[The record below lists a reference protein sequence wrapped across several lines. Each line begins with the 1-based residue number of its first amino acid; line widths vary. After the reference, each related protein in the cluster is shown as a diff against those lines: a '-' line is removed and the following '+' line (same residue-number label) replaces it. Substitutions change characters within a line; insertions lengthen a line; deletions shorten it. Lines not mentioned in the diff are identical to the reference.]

1 VKAIIEIELGNEAFG
16 SNDAERLFEMRNVL
30 DRLMDN
36 AQRIMAAS
44 VGDMASAQDYNGNTV
59 ARMDIV
65 EDDLIITEGDK
76 KVKEMYGKVNHNY

>member
-30 DRLMDN
+30 DRLIDN
-36 AQRIMAAS
+36 AQHIMAAN

-59 ARMDIV
+59 AEMWIV
-65 EDDLIITEGDK
+65 GDNYH
-76 KVKEMYGKVNHNY
+76 EQIANYGGPK